1 MASKNTTEN
10 KTVTPE
16 DSDIY
21 LFMSPVNEETCRDL
35 IAFIIGKNLESPKAK
50 YLQVLINSGGGDL
63 NSAFAVIDIMR
74 GSPIPIRTVGVGTVA
89 SAAFAIFIAGEKGHR
104 ILTPNTSILSHQYS
118 WGMYGKEH
126 ELFSTVKEYELTT
139 ERMINHYKKCTGLN
153 EKKIRDYLLP
163 AHDVWLIGKEA
174 KKLGICDSV
183 KQMG

>member
-89 SAAFAIFIAGEKGHR
+89 SAAFAIFIAGEKGH
-104 ILTPNTSILSHQYS
+104 
-118 WGMYGKEH
+118 
-126 ELFSTVKEYELTT
+126 
-139 ERMINHYKKCTGLN
+139 
-153 EKKIRDYLLP
+153 
-163 AHDVWLIGKEA
+163 
-174 KKLGICDSV
+174 
-183 KQMG
+183 

>member
-1 MASKNTTEN
+1 MASKNTTEG

-35 IAFIIGKNLESPKAK
+35 IAFIIGKYFDSPKAK
-50 YLQVLINSGGGDL
+50 YLHRLIISLGGDL
-63 NSAFAVIDIMR
+63 NSAFAVIDIIR
-74 GSPIPIRTVGVGTVA
+74 GSPIPIRTVGLGTIA
-89 SAAFAIFIAGEKGHR
+89 SAAFAIFIAGENGHR
-104 ILTPNTSILSHQYS
+104 SLTPNTSILSHQYS

-139 ERMINHYKKCTGLN
+139 KRMINHYKKCTGLT
-153 EKKIRDYLLP
+153 EKKVRDYLLP
-163 AHDVWLIGKEA
+163 AHDVWLSATEA
-174 KKLGICDSV
+174 KKLGICDSI